1 MDLKSVRRKFVE
13 ETGRYHL
20 VKEVGGDPW
29 VDNGADFHIN
39 RGQKFLDLLHTPRR
53 LRNRSFV
60 AHLRPGE
67 YRVEVPDLRAVHEV
81 WVSNAD
87 GRDQLEPMEPE
98 ELRAAF
104 ATDWETTL
112 RGCPQFYTIGN
123 FGLAPSQRDVVEAD
137 HEDETDTG
145 DLFYGE
151 DADVYDSVIVAPPPD
166 LETTVRIVGLWWSPE
181 LTTDDS
187 LSWWTVQHPD
197 LVVWAAAYQVE
208 VSMRNTTGAKDW
220 LDAIQTRLQALD
232 YDDVEEVS
240 RRFTRMEG

>member
-20 VKEVGGDPW
+20 VQEVGGDPW
-29 VDNGADFHIN
+29 ADNGANFHIN

-60 AHLRPGE
+60 AHLAPGE

-87 GRDQLEPMEPE
+87 GRTHLEPMEPE

-104 ATDWETTL
+104 ATDWTTTL

-123 FGLAPSQRDVVEAD
+123 FGLAPGQRDVVEAD
-137 HEDETDTG
+137 HADETDTG

-151 DADVYDSVIVAPPPD
+151 DADIYDSVIVAPPPD
-166 LETTVRIVGLWWSPE
+166 LDATVRIVGLWWSPA

-208 VSMRNTTGAKDW
+208 VGMRNTSGAQDW
-220 LDAIQTRLQALD
+220 YQAITERIRGLD
-232 YDDVEEVS
+232 YDDAEEVS
-240 RRFTRMEG
+240 GRFGRMEG